1 MEKQRLARQ
10 AALVKQL
17 ECGCPDSTCADGKSC
32 SHPMRRITT
41 AKQLI
46 DNKRIDSNNQ
56 VTSTTPNVLVG
67 QRLYPRWVD
76 RRNRDHLPDLTQTN
90 NNNNSTT
97 TTQQQQQQK
106 NLIDGTSGSIHFQV
120 IPTTSNTHISNISNQ
135 ISTRSNT
142 NTTTTSITINNLN
155 SSSSNNSNSSTNN
168 PTNNNSQLANQNNQ
182 LNRNMIINS
191 NNNNQQLTA
200 VVTHSNSNQINL
212 TTGAINTRDNT
223 ILTNNDGHI
232 SMSTNHILN
241 HHQQQ
246 QQHHHHQQQQQQ
258 QQHLIDNNVVNQ
270 RSNNLINGN
279 RITVS
284 NSTPIVTSAPP
295 LVLSLSQVRK
305 LILIV

>member
-76 RRNRDHLPDLTQTN
+76 RRNRDHLPDLTHTNNN

-97 TTQQQQQQK
+97 TTTTQK
-106 NLIDGTSGSIHFQV
+106 IDGGSIHFQV
-120 IPTTSNTHISNISNQ
+120 IPTTSHTHISNISNQ

-142 NTTTTSITINNLN
+142 NTNTTTTSITINN
-155 SSSSNNSNSSTNN
+155 SSLNNSNSSNNSTNN
-168 PTNNNSQLANQNNQ
+168 PTNNNSQLVNQNNNQ

-191 NNNNQQLTA
+191 NNNQQLTA

-212 TTGAINTRDNT
+212 TTTGAINTRDNN
-223 ILTNNDGHI
+223 ILTSNDGHNI

-241 HHQQQ
+241 HHQQ
-246 QQHHHHQQQQQQ
+246 HQQQQHQF
-258 QQHLIDNNVVNQ
+258 
-270 RSNNLINGN
+270 
-279 RITVS
+279 
-284 NSTPIVTSAPP
+284 
-295 LVLSLSQVRK
+295 
-305 LILIV
+305 